1 MLSLNVHV
9 QVRIEREMIHMP
21 NEDDTVGFD
30 AFPPP
35 HIALINIHLCVSVWR
50 QQTACTASY
59 TPSAIDLAMRWRTG
73 EKNTEMKEAESQIA
87 AEEGY
92 KEGKPTTVEG

>member
-1 MLSLNVHV
+1 MILTFGVRRKPQTHSKVKCGSAIISLNVQV
-9 QVRIEREMIHMP
+9 QVCIEKKMIHIP

-35 HIALINIHLCVSVWR
+35 HIALINIHLCVSEWR

-59 TPSAIDLAMRWRTG
+59 TPSAIDPAMR
-73 EKNTEMKEAESQIA
+73 
-87 AEEGY
+87 
-92 KEGKPTTVEG
+92 